1 MMSEQL
7 LTRYFVYETNDD
19 GATLM
24 LVGEELARSSQDALK
39 AYFRAPPPREGTF
52 VAVSENARRLRH
64 VKTEM
69 RATITEAVEAPEE
82 VLEPPVELVPG
93 PDLTVDHR
101 DQMASMVD
109 VDA

>member
-1 MMSEQL
+1 
-7 LTRYFVYETNDD
+7 
-19 GATLM
+19 
-24 LVGEELARSSQDALK
+24 
-39 AYFRAPPPREGTF
+39 
-52 VAVSENARRLRH
+52 